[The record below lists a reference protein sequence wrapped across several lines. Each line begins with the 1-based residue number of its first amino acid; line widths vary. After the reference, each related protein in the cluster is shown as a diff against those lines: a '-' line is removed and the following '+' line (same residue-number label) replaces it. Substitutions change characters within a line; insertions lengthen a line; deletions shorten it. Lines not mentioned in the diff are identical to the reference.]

1 LTPDTFEQFA
11 LHPALTEHVV
21 AVRAL
26 GPNEANAWY
35 DGRPVATTGR
45 SDLERAHAFQIDGSW
60 LGVGSREGGFWQPNM
75 VVHG

>member
-1 LTPDTFEQFA
+1 
-11 LHPALTEHVV
+11 
-21 AVRAL
+21 L
-26 GPNEANAWY
+26 GPNDVNAWY

-60 LGVGSREGGFWQPNM
+60 LGVGSREGGFWQPKM